1 MYYLNAKSRLYIVV
15 SVNENGDDIPVA
27 LDIKQVGE
35 TKQCCQPDHCGT
47 LRGHLSTVWPNR
59 LIESTHKRHNPDED
73 SDIILGPAFDN
84 GDLTEFTHSLCL
96 KCSPMP

>member
-1 MYYLNAKSRLYIVV
+1 MV